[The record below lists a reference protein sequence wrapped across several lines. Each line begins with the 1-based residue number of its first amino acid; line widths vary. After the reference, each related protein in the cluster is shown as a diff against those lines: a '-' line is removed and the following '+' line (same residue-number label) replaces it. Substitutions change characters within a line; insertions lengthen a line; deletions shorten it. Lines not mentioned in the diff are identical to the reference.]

1 MAPTV
6 PDGAVVVG
14 VDGTGKAERAL
25 VWAGNE
31 AARRGAPVHIL
42 YAFPWITSAR
52 AYELMPAGDVV
63 EAGEKITGVA
73 RKVVLD
79 AHPDLAVT
87 TEVLLEE
94 PAVALVDASESAS
107 VVVMGARGLG
117 PIASRLLGSVSQ
129 KVAAHAHGPVVIVR
143 EGAQKLDGPVVAGV
157 DPEQDFPEVLEFAFS
172 QAAAR
177 GVGVRLVHA
186 WAREPIQP
194 EFADP
199 RVQEVFDREAERVRQ
214 LVVALG
220 DEWATRHPGV
230 PVEVHTAS
238 GRPAEVLAAEA
249 PTASLLVVGARGRR
263 GLAGVRLGS
272 VARGVLHEAPVVAVV
287 RPRGRG
293 RG

>member
-1 MAPTV
+1 MPPTV

-31 AARRGAPVHIL
+31 AARRAAPVHIL

-63 EAGEKITGVA
+63 EAGEKITGTA
-73 RKVVLD
+73 RTEVLA
-79 AHPDLAVT
+79 AHPELAVT

-94 PAVALVDASESAS
+94 PAVALVDASERAS

-117 PIASRLLGSVSQ
+117 PVASRLLGSVSQ

-143 EGAQKLDGPVVAGV
+143 EGAQKIDGPVVAGV
-157 DPEQDFPEVLEFAFS
+157 DPAQDFPEVLDFAFS

-186 WAREPIQP
+186 APRDTVRP

-199 RVQEVFDREAERVRQ
+199 KVQEFLDLEAEHTAR
-214 LVVALG
+214 LVG
-220 DEWATRHPGV
+220 DLAGRWAERYPGV
-230 PVEVHTAS
+230 PVEVRTVA
-238 GRPAEVLAAEA
+238 GPAVEVLAGEA
-249 PTASLLVVGARGRR
+249 PTASLVVVGARGRR
-263 GLAGVRLGS
+263 GLAGLRLGS

-287 RPRGRG
+287 RPRGGTRA
-293 RG
+293 